1 MAIATAEPTVSI
13 SQHTPDLY
21 VIKTSSGY
29 SCLGFDVL
37 EKRYK
42 ALHAELLQ
50 LGDSS
55 LVEFP
60 EEYGTIERYAQYQRL
75 LDHAR
80 AFHARTGHRFACE
93 LVPQLIGLEGK
104 RVELTYPNGEKTRFN
119 VGKSM
124 GWIPVHLEIKTKR
137 SSGGCAV
144 YFPEGTKVRIVG

>member
-1 MAIATAEPTVSI
+1 MTTTIEKTVTISEHYPTCY
-13 SQHTPDLY
+13 T
-21 VIKTSSGY
+21 IKTGCGY

-42 ALHAELLQ
+42 LLHAELLE

-60 EEYGTIERYAQYQRL
+60 EEYGTIERYNQYQRL

-80 AFHARTGHRFACE
+80 NYYKQTGHRFACE
-93 LVPQLIGLEGK
+93 LVPQLRGLEGK
-104 RVELTYPNGEKTRFN
+104 RIELTYPTGDKTRFN
-119 VGKSM
+119 VGKST
-124 GWIPVHLEIKTKR
+124 GWIPCHLEIKTSR

-144 YFPEGTKVRIVG
+144 YFPEGTTIRVIR